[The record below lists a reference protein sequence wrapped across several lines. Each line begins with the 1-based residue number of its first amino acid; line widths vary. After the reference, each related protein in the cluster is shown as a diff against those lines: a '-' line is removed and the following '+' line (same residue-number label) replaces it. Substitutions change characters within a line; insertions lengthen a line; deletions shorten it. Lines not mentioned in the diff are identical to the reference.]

1 MSYQPRRPGRHGHL
15 RLVHASA
22 RPWRSA
28 QASRTRFKGFLAP
41 FLIIASGLW
50 AGGDLLPSLPGTRF
64 SPSPNFIQ
72 QEGLQAASFAMCD
85 DGYRSDCVID
95 GDTFRLGGETIRIAD
110 IDTPE
115 THPARCP
122 EEASLGAQA
131 TERLRELLN
140 AGSFM
145 LQPIDRDQDRY
156 GRSLRI
162 VMRGDQSIGAMLV
175 AEGLARPWMGSRQP
189 WCRS

>member
-1 MSYQPRRPGRHGHL
+1 
-15 RLVHASA
+15 
-22 RPWRSA
+22 
-28 QASRTRFKGFLAP
+28 
-41 FLIIASGLW
+41 
-50 AGGDLLPSLPGTRF
+50 
-64 SPSPNFIQ
+64 
-72 QEGLQAASFAMCD
+72 MCD
-85 DGYRSDCVID
+85 DGYGGDCVID

-131 TERLRELLN
+131 TERLRQLLN
-140 AGSFM
+140 AGPFM
-145 LQPIDRDQDRY
+145 LQSIDRDQDRY
-156 GRSLRI
+156 GRSLRM

-189 WCRS
+189 